1 MKVDI
6 LIQNLFNLF
15 IFALIVEIA
24 IMGIFSMTAIK
35 DFSESRPVAIA
46 RDVIVLA
53 LAVFL
58 CYKYSQFNVL
68 KQTGISLTKILNT
81 VISALVLFG
90 MTNLIKNFF
99 SNVRK
104 G

>member
-1 MKVDI
+1 MKIDI
-6 LIQNLFNLF
+6 LIQNLFNLL
-15 IFALIVEIA
+15 IFALLIEIA
-24 IMGIFSMTAIK
+24 FMGIFSMSLTKNYANL
-35 DFSESRPVAIA
+35 RPIIIA
-46 RDVIVLA
+46 RDVIILV

-58 CYKYSQFNVL
+58 CYNYSQFNVL
-68 KQTGISLTKILNT
+68 RKTGISLNKILNT

-90 MTNLIKNFF
+90 MTNLVKNFF